1 MTNTRPTLNVLYLL
15 LERQIMSRRDDLN
28 RLYHLF
34 EDLKERVGGMQ
45 RLGDCTGYMDWPD
58 RGVYF
63 FFAADETRDPDLQG
77 ARTM

>member
-1 MTNTRPTLNVLYLL
+1 
-15 LERQIMSRRDDLN
+15 MSRQDDLN
-28 RLYHLF
+28 RLYRMF
-34 EDLKERVGGMQ
+34 EDLKKWVDRMQ
-45 RLGDCTGYMDWPD
+45 RLSDSTGYMDWPK